1 MNVTAIVTSAISIT
15 VTWNEVDFMDQN
27 GVITMYEVMY
37 IPQDIFGGQ
46 IEANATNISASEF
59 SAVLQTLQEYVNY
72 SIRVRAYT
80 NEGPGPYSDPIKRLT
95 LQDCK

>member
-1 MNVTAIVTSAISIT
+1 
-15 VTWNEVDFMDQN
+15 MDQN
-27 GVITMYEVMY
+27 GVITIYEVMY
-37 IPQDIFGGQ
+37 IPQDIFGGK
-46 IEANATNISASEF
+46 IEANATNISASEL

-80 NEGPGPYSDPIKRLT
+80 NAGPGPYSDPIIQLT